1 MTPSRYDKIY
11 LSITAS
17 ILVVLVVVFL
27 IAATVKIAGTTP
39 MGIYSIIVFA
49 VFGGSLLVEIIRYPL
64 EKSNRVRISAKAI
77 LLIDIIISWFAAV
90 VVPS

>member
-1 MTPSRYDKIY
+1 M
-11 LSITAS
+11 
-17 ILVVLVVVFL
+17 VLVVVFL
-27 IAATVKIAGTTP
+27 IAATVKIAGDTS

-77 LLIDIIISWFAAV
+77 LLIDIIISWFASV
-90 VVPS
+90 VIG

>member
-1 MTPSRYDKIY
+1 MTPSRYDKIC

-17 ILVVLVVVFL
+17 TLVVLVVVFL
-27 IAATVKIAGTTP
+27 IAATVKITGVTP
-39 MGIYSIIVFA
+39 IGIYSIIVFA

-64 EKSNRVRISAKAI
+64 EKSNRVRIGAKAV

>member
-11 LSITAS
+11 LSFAAS
-17 ILVVLVVVFL
+17 TLVVLVVVFL

-64 EKSNRVRISAKAI
+64 GKSNRVRIGAKAI
-77 LLIDIIISWFAAV
+77 FLIDIIISWFASV
-90 VVPS
+90 VID

>member
-1 MTPSRYDKIY
+1 MPPSRYDKIC
-11 LSITAS
+11 LSLATS
-17 ILVVLVVVFL
+17 TLVVLVVVFL
-27 IAATVKIAGTTP
+27 IAATVKITGATP

-64 EKSNRVRISAKAI
+64 GKSNRVRISAKAI

-90 VVPS
+90 VMG

>member
-1 MTPSRYDKIY
+1 MTPSRYDKIC

-27 IAATVKIAGTTP
+27 IAATVKIAGATL

-64 EKSNRVRISAKAI
+64 EKSNRVRIGAKAV
-77 LLIDIIISWFAAV
+77 LLIDIIISWFASV
-90 VVPS
+90 VIG

>member
-11 LSITAS
+11 LSFAAS

-39 MGIYSIIVFA
+39 MGIYFIIVFA

-64 EKSNRVRISAKAI
+64 EKSSRVRISAKAI
-77 LLIDIIISWFAAV
+77 LLIDIIISWFVAV
-90 VVPS
+90 VIG

>member
-1 MTPSRYDKIY
+1 MTSSRYDKIC

-17 ILVVLVVVFL
+17 TLVVLVVVFL
-27 IAATVKIAGTTP
+27 IAATVKIAGATP
-39 MGIYSIIVFA
+39 IGIHSIIVFA

-64 EKSNRVRISAKAI
+64 EKSNRVRIGAKAV

-90 VVPS
+90 VIG

>member
-11 LSITAS
+11 LSFAAS

-49 VFGGSLLVEIIRYPL
+49 VF
-64 EKSNRVRISAKAI
+64 
-77 LLIDIIISWFAAV
+77 AV
-90 VVPS
+90 SVWG